1 MQATMFKLTISL
13 NKKLKILTITM
24 HNIIKFSWKKR
35 KTFQTTMFN
44 LDKFGNKNS
53 KTMKKTMLN
62 LTGVFC

>member
-1 MQATMFKLTISL
+1 
-13 NKKLKILTITM
+13 M